1 MKFTKIL
8 KTIISE
14 AQSKYLIN
22 LEKVTKP
29 LTTKDGKKVKPLMT
43 KEVYDELVKA
53 DPGTNLNDIDLSTPN
68 KEDLEKVKAGGY
80 VPWLIKQYLTV
91 KTEVGPEHPSYQK
104 ELKAAQETFLE
115 DLYKVTNDLKKF
127 ERFKNRIPQE
137 SRDINKLDVQ
147 QLYELVKDFS
157 LEKTKASKEEKKAA
171 SETYEHPGGEIVFK
185 GDKWTVAK
193 ISDTGS
199 LGKDA
204 ACFYGGYYL
213 EPSKGET
220 RWCTSS
226 PGLNWFDRYI
236 KDGPLYVVIP
246 NQYTGQKGEKSGL
259 PSERYQFHFPS
270 NQFMDVHDRQQDLIK
285 LLTGEMSELKDFFKP
300 EFAEGLTVGGKDL
313 KIDSFTSGSIGKYIA
328 LYGLDDLFKNLPES
342 LETIQISNRENNNII
357 FQVPVE
363 IGKFTNLTQILFDNC
378 IDSIPDTICNL
389 KKLRFVALMN
399 NKNLKTVPG
408 CIVTL
413 PKLVF
418 LNLKGSDN
426 VEVPEEIKQNGFS
439 YGDGMWDLQKD

>member
-1 MKFTKIL
+1 
-8 KTIISE
+8 
-14 AQSKYLIN
+14 
-22 LEKVTKP
+22 
-29 LTTKDGKKVKPLMT
+29 
-43 KEVYDELVKA
+43 
-53 DPGTNLNDIDLSTPN
+53 
-68 KEDLEKVKAGGY
+68 
-80 VPWLIKQYLTV
+80 
-91 KTEVGPEHPSYQK
+91 
-104 ELKAAQETFLE
+104 
-115 DLYKVTNDLKKF
+115 
-127 ERFKNRIPQE
+127 
-137 SRDINKLDVQ
+137 
-147 QLYELVKDFS
+147 
-157 LEKTKASKEEKKAA
+157 
-171 SETYEHPGGEIVFK
+171 
-185 GDKWTVAK
+185 
-193 ISDTGS
+193 
-199 LGKDA
+199 
-204 ACFYGGYYL
+204 
-213 EPSKGET
+213 
-220 RWCTSS
+220 
-226 PGLNWFDRYI
+226 
-236 KDGPLYVVIP
+236 
-246 NQYTGQKGEKSGL
+246 
-259 PSERYQFHFPS
+259 
-270 NQFMDVHDRQQDLIK
+270 
-285 LLTGEMSELKDFFKP
+285 MSELKDFFKP